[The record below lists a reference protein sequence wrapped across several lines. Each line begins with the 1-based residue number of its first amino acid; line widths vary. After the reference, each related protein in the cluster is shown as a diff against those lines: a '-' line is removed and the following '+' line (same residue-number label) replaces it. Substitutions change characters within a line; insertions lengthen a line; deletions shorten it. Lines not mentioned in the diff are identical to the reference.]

1 MKTIKF
7 LVTLFLAINATVIT
21 NAQKKHFNGEITY
34 TVSVSLNKAARKIIK
49 GTEGEYKVRTICK
62 NGNEK
67 TTENY
72 YMTTSYTF
80 RDKDSI
86 YSYNQRTRTG
96 YKCSLSETIKYNEKV
111 RKEGENKAGGVS
123 TDFKND
129 VKPTGE
135 TKEISGLMFQRYSGT
150 QTFKMDVLGAK
161 VVSTEDLDYWVN
173 TDYDESSIMTI
184 MIPGLFTDLRYTSRF
199 KVPLLGEVEQHITMA
214 FHKVKPRDVSDEEM
228 ALPSDIDFKELKND
242 SEISSAIKKDYKK
255 WAKAQGKKQGEEV
268 KTEGAAEIEGEWE
281 F

>member
-7 LVTLFLAINATVIT
+7 LVTLLLAFDATVEA

-49 GTEGEYKVRTICK
+49 GTEGEYKVKSICK

-72 YMTTSYTF
+72 FMTTSYSF

-96 YKCSLSETIKYNEKV
+96 YKCSLSETIKYNQKV
-111 RKEGENKAGGVS
+111 RHEGKNEGGGLS
-123 TDFKND
+123 TEFKND

-135 TKEISGLMFQRYSGT
+135 TKEISGFTFQHYKGP
-150 QTFKMDVLGAK
+150 QTCKMDILGAK
-161 VVSTEDLDYWVN
+161 VVSTEELDYWVN
-173 TDYDESSIMTI
+173 TDYDDSNIMTI
-184 MIPGLFTDLRYTSRF
+184 MIPGLFTDLNYTSRF
-199 KVPLLGEVEQHITMA
+199 KVPLLGQVEQYVSMK
-214 FHKVKPRDVSDEEM
+214 FHEVNPREVSDEEFV
-228 ALPSDIDFKELKND
+228 LPTDIVFLEVKND
-242 SEISSAIKKDYKK
+242 SEIGDAIKKDYKK
-255 WAKAQGKKQGEEV
+255 WAKAQGKSIGEEV
-268 KTEGAAEIEGEWE
+268 KTEGAAEVEGEWD